1 MIVCARVMTQNDVC
15 VWIKFDCDLAMAAGF
30 FRVDLAI
37 PDQILFFV
45 MFPAPRQLA
54 RADVKPVLGLE
65 RSPTLNRGSDEL
77 D

>member
-1 MIVCARVMTQNDVC
+1 MIVRAHVMTQNDVC
-15 VWIKFDCDLAMAAGF
+15 VWIKFDCDPAMAASF

-37 PDQILFFV
+37 PGQILFFV
-45 MFPAPRQLA
+45 MFPAPGQLA
-54 RADVKPVLGLE
+54 QADIKPVLGLE